1 MHVEKSIPNE
11 PETKTMKSN
20 KEGIKAEYA
29 KLSLV
34 PLQLDM
40 AKYVLDAERENECT
54 NWKLHSV
61 TF

>member
-34 PLQLDM
+34 PL
-40 AKYVLDAERENECT
+40 
-54 NWKLHSV
+54 
-61 TF
+61 